1 VVINVAPLLKQ
12 PLGTRVDYELQESP
26 IDPRGDNAGLLDAD
40 IVDIDALV
48 HATHTNPGAYFE
60 GSADAHVAGQC
71 ARCLVPIDTPVH
83 ADFAEQYYATVPVEH
98 GVGLVEPPLDAK
110 TIGSDF
116 KVDLVP
122 LLREELILVTPVAA
136 LVAKQVTD
144 FRREFAAVDLRAAN
158 HVNLTAYDV
167 VTIASLVEREAEAPS
182 ERRLVASVIYNRLHA
197 HIPLGI
203 DATTRF
209 EFNDWTRALT
219 QSQLRSRSPY
229 NTRIHRGLP
238 PGPIGNPGLASIQAA
253 AHPAHVDYLYYAR
266 KKDKRHHFFTA
277 SYSAFEQFLAA
288 NGYG

>member
-1 VVINVAPLLKQ
+1 MVINVAPLLKQ
-12 PLGTRVDYELQESP
+12 PLGTRVDYDIEESP

-136 LVAKQVTD
+136 LC
-144 FRREFAAVDLRAAN
+144 REDCAGLCPICGADLNERPHAHDEAVDARWTALQELR
-158 HVNLTAYDV
+158 DK
-167 VTIASLVEREAEAPS
+167 IAP
-182 ERRLVASVIYNRLHA
+182 
-197 HIPLGI
+197 
-203 DATTRF
+203 D
-209 EFNDWTRALT
+209 
-219 QSQLRSRSPY
+219 
-229 NTRIHRGLP
+229 
-238 PGPIGNPGLASIQAA
+238 
-253 AHPAHVDYLYYAR
+253 
-266 KKDKRHHFFTA
+266 
-277 SYSAFEQFLAA
+277 
-288 NGYG
+288 

>member
-1 VVINVAPLLKQ
+1 MVINVAPLLKQ
-12 PLGTRVDYELQESP
+12 PLGTRVDYDVLESP
-26 IDPRGDNAGLLDAD
+26 IDPRGENAGLLDAD

-136 LVAKQVTD
+136 LCRVDCAGLCPVCG
-144 FRREFAAVDLRAAN
+144 VDLN
-158 HVNLTAYDV
+158 
-167 VTIASLVEREAEAPS
+167 ERPHTHDEA
-182 ERRLVASVIYNRLHA
+182 
-197 HIPLGI
+197 I
-203 DATTRF
+203 DAR
-209 EFNDWTRALT
+209 WTAL
-219 QSQLRSRSPY
+219 QELR
-229 NTRIHRGLP
+229 
-238 PGPIGNPGLASIQAA
+238 
-253 AHPAHVDYLYYAR
+253 
-266 KKDKRHHFFTA
+266 DKIA
-277 SYSAFEQFLAA
+277 PD
-288 NGYG
+288 

>member
-12 PLGTRVDYELQESP
+12 PLGTRVDYDIQESP

-122 LLREELILVTPVAA
+122 LLREEVILVTPVAA
-136 LVAKQVTD
+136 LCRAD
-144 FRREFAAVDLRAAN
+144 CAGLCPACGADLN
-158 HVNLTAYDV
+158 
-167 VTIASLVEREAEAPS
+167 ERP
-182 ERRLVASVIYNRLHA
+182 HA
-197 HIPLGI
+197 HDEVV
-203 DATTRF
+203 DAR
-209 EFNDWTRALT
+209 WTAL
-219 QSQLRSRSPY
+219 QELR
-229 NTRIHRGLP
+229 
-238 PGPIGNPGLASIQAA
+238 
-253 AHPAHVDYLYYAR
+253 
-266 KKDKRHHFFTA
+266 DKIA
-277 SYSAFEQFLAA
+277 PD
-288 NGYG
+288 

>member
-136 LVAKQVTD
+136 LC
-144 FRREFAAVDLRAAN
+144 REDCAGLCPICGIDLN
-158 HVNLTAYDV
+158 EH
-167 VTIASLVEREAEAPS
+167 P
-182 ERRLVASVIYNRLHA
+182 HA
-197 HIPLGI
+197 HDEQI
-203 DATTRF
+203 DER
-209 EFNDWTRALT
+209 WTAL
-219 QSQLRSRSPY
+219 Q
-229 NTRIHRGLP
+229 GL
-238 PGPIGNPGLASIQAA
+238 
-253 AHPAHVDYLYYAR
+253 
-266 KKDKRHHFFTA
+266 KDKI
-277 SYSAFEQFLAA
+277 EKE
-288 NGYG
+288 